1 MLELLERGEEG
12 GAFETTGF
20 RNGYDRI
27 LTVFLARYTAF
38 ELLHAV
44 EIDVVEEILPQM
56 LVEHLRQFGR
66 RTVYHGGKVRNT
78 QVRVGIGF
86 VVFHAVFDFFVQSLI
101 FILVHSRFFIHGL
114 HFGFLCFLPFLFL
127 FFLLFSYGSSGGDFQ
142 VHGMFTYQ
150 KIPEAYAFV
159 FESLGIPCEKYEQD
173 GQQGFYIENEGR
185 AYRNPPGCGGLF
197 VSGQSDFQGMAP

>member
-12 GAFETTGF
+12 GAFETAGF

-27 LTVFLARYTAF
+27 LTVFLARHTAF

-86 VVFHAVFDFFVQSLI
+86 VVFHAVFDFCAKPYIHSGSFSI
-101 FILVHSRFFIHGL
+101 FHTWPALW
-114 HFGFLCFLPFLFL
+114 LPVLLAFSFL
-127 FFLLFSYGSSGGDFQ
+127 FFLLFSYGSSGGDFRSMACLRIRRFLKRMRLSLR
-142 VHGMFTYQ
+142 VL
-150 KIPEAYAFV
+150 AYHA
-159 FESLGIPCEKYEQD
+159 K
-173 GQQGFYIENEGR
+173 NTTR
-185 AYRNPPGCGGLF
+185 KANR
-197 VSGQSDFQGMAP
+197 VSI

>member
-12 GAFETTGF
+12 GAFETAGF

-27 LTVFLARYTAF
+27 LTVFLARHTAF

-86 VVFHAVFDFFVQSLI
+86 VVFHAVFDFLCKALYSFW
-101 FILVHSRFFIHGL
+101 FILDFSYMACTLASCASNLFSSSSF
-114 HFGFLCFLPFLFL
+114 CFLMARRAAISRSMICLRTRRFLKRMRL
-127 FFLLFSYGSSGGDFQ
+127 SLRAL
-142 VHGMFTYQ
+142 
-150 KIPEAYAFV
+150 AYHAK
-159 FESLGIPCEKYEQD
+159 KYEQD
-173 GQQGFYIENEGR
+173 GQ
-185 AYRNPPGCGGLF
+185 
-197 VSGQSDFQGMAP
+197 